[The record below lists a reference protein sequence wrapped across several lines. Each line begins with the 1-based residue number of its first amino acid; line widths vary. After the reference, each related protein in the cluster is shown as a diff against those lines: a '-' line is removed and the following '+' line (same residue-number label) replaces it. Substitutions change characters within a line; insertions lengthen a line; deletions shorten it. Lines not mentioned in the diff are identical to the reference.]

1 MENIEEKKLNEI
13 PSLNDG
19 VESLLPNDKN
29 DFGASGTSLID
40 SNEGLF
46 GNTEENGGSLLGS
59 VADTASFVEIN
70 NDVMSEEEIEIRK
83 RFFMDPKNQ
92 ADILFENYVREHPIK
107 LNRQQKRKAYSQFLK
122 NAKNGLYKKVFSEQI
137 YGISK
142 EKSEKDFGKLN

>member
-13 PSLNDG
+13 PSNDG
-19 VESLLPNDKN
+19 VESLLSNDRN
-29 DFGASGTSLID
+29 DFGVNETSLLD
-40 SNEGLF
+40 SNENLF
-46 GNTEENGGSLLGS
+46 DTIDENGGSLIGS

-92 ADILFENYVREHPIK
+92 ADILFENYVREQPIK
-107 LNRQQKRKAYSQFLK
+107 LNRQQKRNAYSQFLK
-122 NAKNGLYKKVFSEQI
+122 NAKKGFYKSVFSELI